1 MQIARQEN
9 LDGRRDDEMVA
20 ARCAAKGGNF
30 SSGAAS
36 TRRLQYKEESLA
48 AMQIAECFDGVKGTK
63 KF

>member
-1 MQIARQEN
+1 
-9 LDGRRDDEMVA
+9 MVA